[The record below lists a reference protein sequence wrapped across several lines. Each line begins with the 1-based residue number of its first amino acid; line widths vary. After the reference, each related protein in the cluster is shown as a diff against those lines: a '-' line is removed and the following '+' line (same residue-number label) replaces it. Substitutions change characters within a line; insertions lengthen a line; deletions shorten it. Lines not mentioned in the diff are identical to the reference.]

1 MRQHHALTA
10 LLALLALAGCGDDD
24 DGGARDGGGAADA
37 ALADAAI
44 DASQCA
50 VLWRRVGATGGATA
64 RVEGGALV
72 LRATG
77 TGSIGVQQTGL
88 SGNFEASF
96 EVESFSAGGTGAF
109 VQAVLSNQDLVPDQ
123 LFTAGMGTSP
133 VVGISA
139 AMQPGSSDLEPVAA
153 TAATFRVVK
162 TGNSITVTA
171 TAGGQTATVQGFY
184 GQTPLQLGLQVGSN
198 AGAVSG
204 ETVVRVSD
212 FRVVLGS
219 GGGTRPKPDDFG
231 CDSLF

>member
-24 DGGARDGGGAADA
+24 DGGAHDAGPPDA
-37 ALADAAI
+37 ARADAAI

-50 VLWRRVGATGGATA
+50 ILWRRAGAAGGATA

-77 TGSIGVQQTGL
+77 TGTIAVQQTGL

-109 VQAVLSNQDLVPDQ
+109 VQAVLSNEDLVPDQ
-123 LFTAGMGTSP
+123 LFTAGLGTSP

-139 AMQPGSSDLEPVAA
+139 AMQPGSSDIKPVAA

-162 TGNSITVTA
+162 TGNSITVT
-171 TAGGQTATVQGFY
+171 TTGGGQTATVQGFY
-184 GQTPLQLGLQVGSN
+184 GQTPLKLGLQVGSN
-198 AGAVSG
+198 AGAVAG

-212 FRVVLGS
+212 FRVVVGS
-219 GGGTRPKPDDFG
+219 GSGTRPKPDDFA

>member
-1 MRQHHALTA
+1 MRQHHALTT

-24 DGGARDGGGAADA
+24 GGAPDASPPDAARADA
-37 ALADAAI
+37 AVAI

-50 VLWRRVGATGGATA
+50 ILWRRAGAAGGATA

-77 TGSIGVQQTGL
+77 AGTIGVQQTGL

-139 AMQPGSSDLEPVAA
+139 AMQPGSSDIKPVAA

-162 TGNSITVTA
+162 TGNSITVTT

-184 GQTPLQLGLQVGSN
+184 GQTPLQLGIQVGSN
-198 AGAVSG
+198 AGAVAG

-212 FRVVLGS
+212 FRVVLGTGS
-219 GGGTRPKPDDFG
+219 GTRPKPDDFA